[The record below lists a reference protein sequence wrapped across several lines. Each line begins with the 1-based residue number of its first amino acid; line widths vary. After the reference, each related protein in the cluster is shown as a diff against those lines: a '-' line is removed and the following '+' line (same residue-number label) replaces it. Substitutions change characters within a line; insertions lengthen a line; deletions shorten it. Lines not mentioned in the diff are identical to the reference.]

1 MKFWD
6 SFEALDK
13 TSSFIKVT
21 IIVIGATITLL
32 GILQFTITKRISTIK
47 NNPNLLSSSQIDS
60 LRVNLLKK
68 DVDFKDQLLIIIG
81 PKHTYSITEN
91 SEDYTEKITT
101 LFKSLGW
108 NVVNEKVEAGKVP
121 TNGIVIQSY
130 SPQIQPINDLTVNMV
145 YAFEISGLSA
155 NRQFNS
161 DPNFDSTIV
170 RFWVGLDPIHNK

>member
-68 DVDFKDQLLIIIG
+68 DVDFKDQLLIIIS

-121 TNGIVIQSY
+121 TNGIVIQ
-130 SPQIQPINDLTVNMV
+130 
-145 YAFEISGLSA
+145 ISGLSA